1 MTHMK
6 LGLRWAQRLLLVAGV
21 LLLGLY
27 VGSSFHAAIMSRIAA
42 SKFATAD
49 ASLTSGEFDGT
60 AYNSPGKVDFTSWS
74 AKRVVAYEESL
85 QRYFDPAI
93 AVMRIRRLGLEAPI
107 FEGVDDL
114 TLDRGIGHIPG
125 TALPGATGNI
135 AVAGHRDGFFRVLK
149 DITPGDQIEV
159 LTASEKYTYS
169 VDQIVIVVP
178 NDVSVLESGSAK
190 SLTLVTCYPFYFVGS
205 APKRYIVQASLLRSE
220 VLPVSDRSSD
230 ESARAAW

>member
-1 MTHMK
+1 MK
-6 LGLRWAQRLLLVAGV
+6 LVLRWTQRLLMIAGV

-27 VGSSFHAAIMSRIAA
+27 VGSSFHAAIMSHIAG
-42 SKFATAD
+42 SKFAAAD
-49 ASLTSGEFDGT
+49 ASLTSSEVEGT
-60 AYNSPGKVDFTSWS
+60 LREAPGKVDFASWS
-74 AKRVVAYEESL
+74 ANRVVAYEESL
-85 QRYFDPAI
+85 QRHFDPAI
-93 AVMRIRRLGLEAPI
+93 AMMRIRRLGLEAPI

-125 TALPGATGNI
+125 TALPGATGNV

-159 LTASEKYTYS
+159 LTATEKYTYA
-169 VDQIVIVVP
+169 VDQVVIVLP

-205 APKRYIVQASLLRSE
+205 APKRYIVQALLLRSDS
-220 VLPVSDRSSD
+220 LPVRGRTSD
-230 ESARAAW
+230 ESTRAAR